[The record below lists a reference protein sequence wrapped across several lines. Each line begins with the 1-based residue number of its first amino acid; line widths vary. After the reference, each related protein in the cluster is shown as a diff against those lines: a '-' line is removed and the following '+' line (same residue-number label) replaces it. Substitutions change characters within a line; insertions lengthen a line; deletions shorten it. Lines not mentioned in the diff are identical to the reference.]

1 MKWAVCVGSNMSSPR
16 WFQVSTTIC
25 SQDCKSDLCSHIRGY
40 KSIACCPKVWV
51 AQQCMR
57 EMAHKHLRARTAW
70 WCDVCSWCALLA
82 WKGPKKV
89 DAFKECFPYGKKG
102 NVGPLWD
109 LYVRYQKIKRP
120 NILKHLPVPSPLR
133 KESAEKTGTASP
145 ETQITHGRP
154 LLLDVA
160 SVFWWWIFLK
170 YTRCSFIVVGCN
182 A

>member
-1 MKWAVCVGSNMSSPR
+1 MWFAKIPSNNPFALQDGRPSHKVSAIWFWILVFGNPSRETWKGEFLWNEQCAWGLTWVSPR

-120 NILKHLPVPSPLR
+120 NILKTSS
-133 KESAEKTGTASP
+133 SA
-145 ETQITHGRP
+145 
-154 LLLDVA
+154 
-160 SVFWWWIFLK
+160 
-170 YTRCSFIVVGCN
+170 
-182 A
+182 